1 MGASTKPQQR
11 KKEDDRLRG
20 ESDKIEFIG
29 FTDTWVWG
37 YRPPE
42 VLYNIPLMKAL
53 IDSLHSKQSKIWSS
67 KPIRKTVS
75 VVFRYGYV
83 VRC

>member
-1 MGASTKPQQR
+1 MGSSTKPQQR

-37 YRPPE
+37 YCPQKFF
-42 VLYNIPLMKAL
+42 IISPL
-53 IDSLHSKQSKIWSS
+53 
-67 KPIRKTVS
+67 
-75 VVFRYGYV
+75 
-83 VRC
+83 